1 MQKIKDLRLKID
13 EIDKNLLDLFIERLK
28 IVKEIGEVKQK
39 NGMEIIDDSRE
50 QEVLSHLVKRAK
62 NKGVNPEV
70 VKKLWR
76 VLMEISYEVEEKNG
90 NS

>member
-13 EIDKNLLDLFIERLK
+13 EIDKNLLDLFIERLQV
-28 IVKEIGEVKQK
+28 VKEIGEEKQK
-39 NGMEIIDDSRE
+39 NGMAIIDDGRE
-50 QEVLSHLVKRAK
+50 QEVLSHLVERAK

-76 VLMEISYEVEEKNG
+76 VLMKVSYEVEEKNG

>member
-13 EIDKNLLDLFIERLK
+13 EIDKNLLDLFIERLQV
-28 IVKEIGEVKQK
+28 VKEIGEVKQK
-39 NGMEIIDDSRE
+39 NGIGIIDDGRE
-50 QEVLSHLVKRAK
+50 QKVLSNLVERAK

-70 VKKLWR
+70 VRKLWK
-76 VLMEISYEVEEKNG
+76 VLMEISYELEKKNG